1 MKVIGIT
8 GGIGSG
14 KSALLAAIQKE
25 YRCKVLLADDIANFL
40 KEPGQCCYEPI
51 VYLLGQDV
59 LDEKGMIDR
68 QKMAAKIFSNESFL
82 ELVNAIV
89 HPAVKQYIKEHIE
102 QERQKGELDF
112 LFVEAALFLEAG
124 YRDMTDC
131 VWYIYAR
138 KEVRIERLQSGRG
151 YTLEKIQSIMGKQ
164 LSEDVFRQKCDAVID
179 NSDTLEKSME
189 QVRKELA
196 DL

>member
-102 QERQKGELDF
+102 QEREKGELDF

>member
-14 KSALLAAIQKE
+14 KSALLAAVQKE

-179 NSDTLEKSME
+179 NSDTLEQSME

>member
-14 KSALLAAIQKE
+14 KSALLAAVQKE

-40 KEPGQCCYEPI
+40 KEPGQWCYEPI

>member
-14 KSALLAAIQKE
+14 KSALLAAVQKE

>member
-40 KEPGQCCYEPI
+40 KEPRQCCYEPI

-68 QKMAAKIFSNESFL
+68 QKMSAKIFSNESFL